1 MDKINAWNF
10 INVNSIGRLALTNIL
25 NQSGYGGMKLDDA
38 CFSHIN
44 SSGKAVFNIE
54 FWDDHAGL
62 PGEGL
67 VYVEIQP
74 NGDFSADF

>member
-44 SSGKAVFNIE
+44 SSGKDRKSV
-54 FWDDHAGL
+54 
-62 PGEGL
+62 
-67 VYVEIQP
+67 V
-74 NGDFSADF
+74 